1 MMNQPCVASLL
12 LLASTTLFS
21 IQPAVAEERTASRTD
36 ASTPLG
42 NNVTGQGAIAPP
54 ISPTKLAKA
63 EPVEI
68 TNVQLEATAD
78 GFTLRLE
85 TTGELASPETSVT
98 GNVAIANIPNAVLKL
113 SDGDEFSASDPV
125 DGIALVNITNSS
137 ADQVRIVISG
147 HDAPPQVDISATAG
161 EVIANVTLGTPSAQG
176 EGDAIQIGVTGEQ
189 DDYFVPSTSTAT
201 RTNTPILDTP
211 VSIQVVPRQVLDD
224 QQVIRL
230 DEALANVSGV
240 SRGGTF
246 SNLTLEIGR
255 ASCRER
261 V

>member
-85 TTGELASPETSVT
+85 TTGELAPPETSVI
-98 GNVAIANIPNAVLKL
+98 GNAAIATPSNAILNL
-113 SDGDEFSASDPV
+113 SNEDEFFAGDPAE
-125 DGIALVNITNSS
+125 GIALIVERIMPYVEDLLSRV
-137 ADQVRIVISG
+137 ADQG
-147 HDAPPQVDISATAG
+147 
-161 EVIANVTLGTPSAQG
+161 
-176 EGDAIQIGVTGEQ
+176 
-189 DDYFVPSTSTAT
+189 
-201 RTNTPILDTP
+201 
-211 VSIQVVPRQVLDD
+211 
-224 QQVIRL
+224 
-230 DEALANVSGV
+230 
-240 SRGGTF
+240 
-246 SNLTLEIGR
+246 
-255 ASCRER
+255 
-261 V
+261 